1 MPKAGCATFLRSDDK
16 GGVDVVAQVGA
27 CQRLD
32 CVHNKEL
39 ECHAPYIRVGAATD
53 DADCLSYQPDTAAQP
68 RP

>member
-1 MPKAGCATFLRSDDK
+1 
-16 GGVDVVAQVGA
+16 VDVVAQVGA

-32 CVHNKEL
+32 CMHNKEL
-39 ECHAPYIRVGAATD
+39 ACHAPYIRVGAATD